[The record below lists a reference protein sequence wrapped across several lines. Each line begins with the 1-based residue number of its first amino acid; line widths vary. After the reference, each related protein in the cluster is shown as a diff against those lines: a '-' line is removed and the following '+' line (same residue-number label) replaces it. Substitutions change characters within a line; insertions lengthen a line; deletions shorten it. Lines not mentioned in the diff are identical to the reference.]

1 MSVKNYILPV
11 YTDGDYCNNPNFF
24 RISFTAPEL
33 AVLAG
38 YRDMAIGLHEKFKY
52 GGEAAGSKFRKLVLW
67 DHQPTFFH
75 GYGLDEH
82 DLDVKHMAIK
92 ERLQSI
98 LDEAC
103 EQPMELDQQTADQ
116 LDALLD
122 EDIADLGFQRLD
134 YCLVEIDEDSVN
146 WRACPKHASYECTT
160 GELSWETL
168 GLAPK
173 KE

>member
-1 MSVKNYILPV
+1 VTRHFILPV
-11 YTDGDYCNNPNFF
+11 YTDGDYYNVPNFF
-24 RISFTAPEL
+24 RISFTTLEL
-33 AVLAG
+33 ATLAG
-38 YRDMAIGLHEKFKY
+38 YREMAIGLREKLKY
-52 GGEAAGSKFRKLVLW
+52 EGEAAGSKFRKLVLW

-82 DLDVKHMAIK
+82 DLDVKHAAIK

-103 EQPMELDQQTADQ
+103 EQPMEIDQLTSEQ

-122 EDIADLGFQRLD
+122 EDIADLGFQRMD
-134 YCLVEIDEDSVN
+134 YVLIQVDEDSIN
-146 WRACPKHASYECTT
+146 WRGCPKHASYECTT

-173 KE
+173 TE